1 MLRVPNLVKIKKN
14 LLYVFSVLI
23 EEKEGLPTCVKS
35 CYLTQFQDL
44 IPLTK
49 EILSRLS
56 NMLHVHYNRII
67 TPARVNIWFNGK
79 EKQK

>member
-1 MLRVPNLVKIKKN
+1 MFRVRNLVKIKKN
-14 LLYVFSVLI
+14 LLYVFSVI
-23 EEKEGLPTCVKS
+23 IKEKGLPTCVYS
-35 CYLTQFQDL
+35 LQDS

-67 TPARVNIWFNGK
+67 T
-79 EKQK
+79 

>member
-14 LLYVFSVLI
+14 LLYVFSVI
-23 EEKEGLPTCVKS
+23 IKEKGLPTCVYS
-35 CYLTQFQDL
+35 CYLTQLQDS

-49 EILSRLS
+49 EIPSRLS

-67 TPARVNIWFNGK
+67 T
-79 EKQK
+79 